1 MSRHGTFRT
10 RAAAALMAIG
20 GLAGLL
26 AASPAHADD
35 VRLSVYPPVILATP
49 GKGGSVRLT
58 VTVPRRLENQSLHL
72 GWQYAY
78 PGESGY
84 SYRQLDESSPV
95 QFVRVFDHIPPGVT
109 LFTAE
114 IRTRDGRTQRV
125 EQTLEVK

>member
-1 MSRHGTFRT
+1 VSRYGTFRA
-10 RAAAALMAIG
+10 RAAAAFLVAV
-20 GLAGLL
+20 AGLL
-26 AASPAHADD
+26 PATPVHADD

-58 VTVPRRLENQSLHL
+58 VTVPRSAENQSLHL

-114 IRTRDGRTQRV
+114 VRTRDGRNQRV
-125 EQTLEVK
+125 EQSLEVK